1 MDKYEIELGLYQDC
15 FYEIKKRTE
24 VIGDHINRKTT
35 EKYLI
40 IEVET
45 VCLQFRKI
53 LEKIM
58 LIKDFMT
65 MNRML
70 RRSMK
75 DRGEELTALTVDRDY
90 RQIDILAI
98 YR

>member
-15 FYEIKKRTE
+15 LYEIKKRTE

-58 LIKDFMT
+58 LMSLVVNKEAYAEQNDKYVKHYHIW
-65 MNRML
+65 
-70 RRSMK
+70 MK
-75 DRGEELTALTVDRDY
+75 NPYFAL
-90 RQIDILAI
+90 
-98 YR
+98 

>member
-1 MDKYEIELGLYQDC
+1 MDKYEIELVKC
-15 FYEIKKRTE
+15 NKPFY
-24 VIGDHINRKTT
+24 DP
-35 EKYLI
+35 L
-40 IEVET
+40 
-45 VCLQFRKI
+45 
-53 LEKIM
+53 
-58 LIKDFMT
+58 KDFMT